1 MLVLAIDT
9 TTSVCSVALA
19 KDDKLLAE
27 ITTDLART
35 HSQRLLPIVETLF
48 AGTGRKPEELELLA
62 VTRGPG
68 SFTGLRIGIAT
79 VKGMGLALDLPVVGI
94 STLQV
99 LAHNFGSGLVCPV
112 LNARLDQVYTALYR
126 SGQGLVPECLIPE
139 QAISVR
145 DLVDKLGNYDEPVWF
160 CGDGVD
166 LVFPLAAEM
175 LSAPRRAPLHLR
187 GNRAAALADLAR
199 HHPSCSADALT
210 PNYLRDSQAEIQLRR
225 RLEGAK

>member
-1 MLVLAIDT
+1 MLILAIDT

-19 KDDKLLAE
+19 NDEKLLAE
-27 ITTDLART
+27 ISTDLDRT
-35 HSQRLLPIVETLF
+35 HSQRLLPMVETLF
-48 AGTGRKPEELELLA
+48 AETGRKPEDLDLLA

-79 VKGMGLALDLPVVGI
+79 IKGMGLALDLPVVGV

-99 LAHNFGSGLVCPV
+99 LVHNFGSGLVCPV
-112 LNARLDQVYTALYR
+112 LNARLNQVYAALYR
-126 SGQGLVPECLIPE
+126 SGKGSVPECLIPE

-145 DLVDKLGNYDEPVWF
+145 DLMNKLECYEEPIWF

-166 LVFPLAAEM
+166 LVFPIAAGM
-175 LSAPRRAPLHLR
+175 LSAPRRAPLHLL

-199 HHPSCSADALT
+199 QHESCSADALK
-210 PNYLRDSQAEIQLRR
+210 PHYLRDSQAEIQLRQ